1 MDWLLDHPQV
11 LVVVAIAIAALF
23 QKLKQARS
31 QEAAGRSPATDPE
44 DAERTR
50 RIQEEIRRRIRERR
64 GLAPAAPPA
73 PVTAE
78 NEPEFPAP
86 PPMIEE
92 VRPIVVK
99 PPPLPVA
106 DAAATSGHAA
116 EYERQQQM
124 LQQLRALKATR
135 QASAAAAPAAAPPAP
150 VGAAVAAPVSQLPT
164 DLRNPAGLR
173 RAIVLREILGPP
185 LGMR

>member
-1 MDWLLDHPQV
+1 MDWLLEHPQV

-31 QEAAGRSPATDPE
+31 QEAAGRTPATDPE
-44 DAERTR
+44 DAARTR

-73 PVTAE
+73 PVTAGD
-78 NEPEFPAP
+78 EPEFPSP

-92 VRPIVVK
+92 VRPIVVE
-99 PPPLPVA
+99 PPPVPVA
-106 DAAATSGHAA
+106 DAAATSGYAA
-116 EYERQQQM
+116 EYARQQQM
-124 LQQLRALKATR
+124 LQQLRALKA
-135 QASAAAAPAAAPPAP
+135 APAP
-150 VGAAVAAPVSQLPT
+150 VGAAVAAPVSRLPT
-164 DLRNPAGLR
+164 DLRHPAGLR

>member
-1 MDWLLDHPQV
+1 MDWLLEHPQV

-31 QEAAGRSPATDPE
+31 QEAAGRTLATDPE

-78 NEPEFPAP
+78 DEPEFPVP

-92 VRPIVVK
+92 VRPIVVE

-106 DAAATSGHAA
+106 NAAATSGYAA
-116 EYERQQQM
+116 EYDRQQQM
-124 LQQLRALKATR
+124 LQQLRAFKATH
-135 QASAAAAPAAAPPAP
+135 QTSAAAPAVSASAP
-150 VGAAVAAPVSQLPT
+150 VGVAMAAPVSRLPT

>member
-1 MDWLLDHPQV
+1 MDWLLEHPQV
-11 LVVVAIAIAALF
+11 LVVVAIVIAALF

-78 NEPEFPAP
+78 DEPEFPAP

-92 VRPIVVK
+92 VRPLVVG

-106 DAAATSGHAA
+106 DAAATSRYAA

-124 LQQLRALKATR
+124 LQQLRAFQATH
-135 QASAAAAPAAAPPAP
+135 QASAAAAPAASAPAP
-150 VGAAVAAPVSQLPT
+150 VGATVAGPVGRVPT

>member
-1 MDWLLDHPQV
+1 MDWLLNHPQV
-11 LVVVAIAIAALF
+11 LFVIVIAIVAIV

-31 QEAAGRSPATDPE
+31 QDAAGSAPTASQE

-73 PVTAE
+73 PVTAGD
-78 NEPEFPAP
+78 EPDFPAP

-92 VRPIVVK
+92 VRPVVVK
-99 PPPLPVA
+99 PPPLPVEN
-106 DAAATSGHAA
+106 AAATAGMAT

-124 LQQLRALKATR
+124 LQQLRSFNAAH
-135 QASAAAAPAAAPPAP
+135 QASTAAPPAP
-150 VGAAVAAPVSQLPT
+150 VGVVEPVAVSRLPA
-164 DLRNPAGLR
+164 DLRSAAGLR
-173 RAIVLREILGPP
+173 RAILLREILGPP

>member
-1 MDWLLDHPQV
+1 MDWLLNHPQV
-11 LVVVAIAIAALF
+11 LVVVAIAVAALF

-31 QEAAGRSPATDPE
+31 QEAAGGSPAQDPE

-64 GLAPAAPPA
+64 GLAPAVPPA
-73 PVTAE
+73 PLSAGD
-78 NEPEFPAP
+78 EPEFPAA

-92 VRPIVVK
+92 VRPVVVE
-99 PPPLPVA
+99 PPPLPLA
-106 DAAATSGHAA
+106 DADSTA
-116 EYERQQQM
+116 EYERQQAM
-124 LQQLRALKATR
+124 LQQLRALKARHQT
-135 QASAAAAPAAAPPAP
+135 SAGTAPAAPVPAPP
-150 VGAAVAAPVSQLPT
+150 VGAVVAAPFSRLT
-164 DLRNPAGLR
+164 MDLHNPAGLR